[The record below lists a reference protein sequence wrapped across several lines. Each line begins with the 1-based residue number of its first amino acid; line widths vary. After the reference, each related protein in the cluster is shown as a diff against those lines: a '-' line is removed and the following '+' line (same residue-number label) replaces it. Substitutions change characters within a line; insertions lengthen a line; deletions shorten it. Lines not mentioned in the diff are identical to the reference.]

1 MTSEEFI
8 AESSQNIKGK
18 NAGKHS
24 ILLNGKKKNG
34 KTGEYEEYLKF
45 KKYPAPDFSRLSEA
59 RLSFSFVRT
68 KHYLVTAA

>member
-8 AESSQNIKGK
+8 AESLQDIKGK
-18 NAGKHS
+18 NAGKRS
-24 ILLNGKKKNG
+24 VLINGKKKNREAG
-34 KTGEYEEYLKF
+34 KYEEYPKF
-45 KKYPAPDFSRLSEA
+45 EEYPAPDFSRLSES